1 MEEEIDTD
9 HDTDTDSDMPGDDI
23 ATPARKAKKP
33 TKDKKAKQAR
43 RNAQIRM
50 KKFHQSQL
58 TNELEVSFSQVSSGG
73 DESLVVI
80 NVDRKDGE
88 EAIYLNKTLARRLM
102 PHQIDGVRMLWREIM
117 LPKEEGPGCVLA
129 HTMGLGKTCTA

>member
-50 KKFHQSQL
+50 KKFHQSQ
-58 TNELEVSFSQVSSGG
+58 
-73 DESLVVI
+73 
-80 NVDRKDGE
+80 
-88 EAIYLNKTLARRLM
+88 
-102 PHQIDGVRMLWREIM
+102 
-117 LPKEEGPGCVLA
+117 
-129 HTMGLGKTCTA
+129 